1 MMSLDNLCG
10 IGQLKAHPVNES
22 EIAQVISAASKSLD
36 DASVAKLSNESRFD
50 LAYKAIMQSA
60 LAALMTKGFRP
71 NTQRPGH
78 HVTVIQTLSLTIG
91 IPAERWV
98 VLDAL
103 RRRRNLVDYTGD
115 CVDDVTL
122 DACIEVARQLLD
134 EVRILRL

>member
-1 MMSLDNLCG
+1 LCK
-10 IGQLKAHPVNES
+10 IGQLKAHLVDES
-22 EIAQVISAASKSLD
+22 EIAQVIIAASKSLD

-103 RRRRNLVDYTGD
+103 RRRRNLVYYTGD
-115 CVDDVTL
+115 CVDGVTL
-122 DACIEVARQLLD
+122 DACIEAARQLLD